1 MNRLVMPL
9 MAALA
14 AVLPAHEN
22 HVTMRLEGDFRI
34 IESNGIPDHETGEF
48 PNAHNP
54 NSIQEQQF
62 HFRMPA
68 NPGFSGE
75 ITQCQFQPWGVAVNG
90 VVFDP
95 GTAEFWNHDRD
106 SGWRYEAIGGKM
118 NLGLDQANAHV
129 QPNGAYHYHGL
140 PKPLLKG
147 KQGMVLLGYA
157 ADGFPVYNDVA
168 PKDPKDLKS
177 PLIKL
182 APGYRLKQ
190 GQRPNGPK
198 GAYDGQ
204 FTQDFEYVDTL
215 GDLDEC
221 NGRQGVTPDYPQ
233 GTYYYVITDSF
244 PYIPRCWKGTPDE
257 SFQRKEPR
265 KAPAGALAPP
275 RRRPVR
281 PDEPF

>member
-1 MNRLVMPL
+1 VNRLVMPL

-198 GAYDGQ
+198 GAYDGPLRR
-204 FTQDFEYVDTL
+204 L
-215 GDLDEC
+215 GAGPE
-221 NGRQGVTPDYPQ
+221 RVARA
-233 GTYYYVITDSF
+233 I
-244 PYIPRCWKGTPDE
+244 E
-257 SFQRKEPR
+257 
-265 KAPAGALAPP
+265 KALG
-275 RRRPVR
+275 RRRPPSRITITPSAKVSLATR
-281 PDEPF
+281 RMLSDRAWDAAMRRQFPQPH